1 MANTLNLGTDGNW
14 GVKKDSLLAYN
25 SENGNFKPLPFD
37 FTRAS
42 SATVV
47 NKAGLIETVGSGEP
61 RIDFKDDTKG
71 ALLLEPSRTNS
82 NINSENFLATNYN
95 YVGRITRTPNA
106 AVSPDGLQNA
116 YAITETTDNGTHLL
130 GQATWN
136 QSISDTSVSVFAKAN
151 GRKYIVIGNANM
163 APSMNTWFD
172 LENGVVGTQNPNTI
186 NATIEPYGNG
196 WYRCSI
202 SYLPNKGN
210 TYPVIYL
217 SDTDGGSVNYQGD
230 GVSGVYLWGY
240 QIEVNASYAT
250 SYIPTSGSAVTRVGE
265 VSTQTPPD
273 GIIGQ
278 TEGVLFFDGYYG
290 DEVSEIY
297 LFTQSS
303 TGTGVSDSMYLQ
315 KSGASSLKFIG
326 RDASAT
332 TQWDITGGSFS
343 IGQKIKVAAAYKN
356 NDVVLYINGLQ
367 IGADLVALI
376 PTMSNVKIG
385 GYPSQPSVSNYFLSK
400 PVNDVKLY
408 NTRLSNTEL
417 AILTTI

>member
-1 MANTLNLGTDGNW
+1 MANTLNLGNGNW
-14 GVKKDSLLAYN
+14 ATKEDSLLAYN
-25 SENGNFKPLPFD
+25 SENNNYKPLPFD

-250 SYIPTSGSAVTRVGE
+250 SYIPTSRSAVTRVGE

-278 TEGVLFFDGYYG
+278 TEGVLYSEFIVNGFADFGTPLCINNGTTSESIWLTTFGNG
-290 DEVSEIY
+290 DIRAEVFSTNSGGIQAT
-297 LFTQSS
+297 FT
-303 TGTGVSDSMYLQ
+303 
-315 KSGASSLKFIG
+315 KSGNIVGTLYKIALRYANNNFAFFINGIQVGATDLSGALPLSMNRVDFDYTNASS
-326 RDASAT
+326 
-332 TQWDITGGSFS
+332 FS
-343 IGQKIKVAAAYKN
+343 KSSLNILNA
-356 NDVVLYINGLQ
+356 
-367 IGADLVALI
+367 
-376 PTMSNVKIG
+376 
-385 GYPSQPSVSNYFLSK
+385 
-400 PVNDVKLY
+400 KLY
-408 NTRLSNTEL
+408 NTGLSNAEL
-417 AILTTI
+417 QALTTI